1 MRLVKRSL
9 EDPAQASRDEELAA
23 RIVAHFAYGA
33 PFPEGEAGISRF
45 GHTAPVPTPFA
56 LPWSLEPNETWLAH
70 QFGTFFFG
78 LESRGDFRRAGA
90 AALLLTSHG
99 LRLMLGTGG
108 PERPRGW
115 TRATRG
121 EIHAPASRIQTH
133 QFRLIELEEIGAADL
148 MYLRFWRL
156 EQLVLR
162 VQWARSLGAMISG
175 LKLLEKQAPALEN
188 GVVNI
193 GRAKLEMPEIRL
205 PEIRQSEIRPAN
217 INDHVIEV
225 LGKQR

>member
-1 MRLVKRSL
+1 MKLVKRSL
-9 EDPAQASRDEELAA
+9 EDPAQASRDEQLAA
-23 RIVAHFAYGA
+23 RIVAHFAHGA

-78 LESRGDFRRAGA
+78 LESRGEFRKAGA

-108 PERPRGW
+108 PERPKGW
-115 TRATRG
+115 THAKRG
-121 EIHAPASRIQTH
+121 DIHAPASRIETH
-133 QFRLIELEEIGAADL
+133 QFRFIELEEIGAADL

-162 VQWARSLGAMISG
+162 VQWARSLSAMISG

-188 GVVNI
+188 GVIHLTEPNSD
-193 GRAKLEMPEIRL
+193 KLEILQAR
-205 PEIRQSEIRPAN
+205 
-217 INDHVIEV
+217 NDHVIDV
-225 LGKQR
+225 SGK

>member
-1 MRLVKRSL
+1 MKLVKRSL
-9 EDPAQASRDEELAA
+9 EDPAQASRDEQLAA
-23 RIVAHFAYGA
+23 RIVAHFVHGA
-33 PFPEGEAGISRF
+33 TFPEGEAGISRF
-45 GHTAPVPTPFA
+45 GHSAPVPTPFA

-99 LRLMLGTGG
+99 IRLMLGTGG
-108 PERPRGW
+108 PERPKGW
-115 TRATRG
+115 TQATRG
-121 EIHAPASRIQTH
+121 DIHAPASKIETYR
-133 QFRLIELEEIGAADL
+133 FRFIELEEIGAADL

-162 VQWARSLGAMISG
+162 VQWARSLTAMISG

-188 GVVNI
+188 SVVNI
-193 GRAKLEMPEIRL
+193 PQVNIAQANPGPTSGRLEIQPNK
-205 PEIRQSEIRPAN
+205 A
-217 INDHVIEV
+217 NDHVIEV
-225 LGKQR
+225 LGKQG

>member
-1 MRLVKRSL
+1 MKLVKRSL
-9 EDPAQASRDEELAA
+9 EDPAQSSRDEDLAA
-23 RIVAHFAYGA
+23 RIVAHFAHGA

-45 GHTAPVPTPFA
+45 GHSAPVPTPFA

-78 LESRGDFRRAGA
+78 LESRGDFRKAGA

-108 PERPRGW
+108 PDRPKGW
-115 TRATRG
+115 TQATRG
-121 EIHAPASRIQTH
+121 EIHAPASRIETY

-162 VQWARSLGAMISG
+162 VQWARSLTAMTSG
-175 LKLLEKQAPALEN
+175 LKLLEKQALALEN
-188 GVVNI
+188 GVINI
-193 GRAKLEMPEIRL
+193 GKAKSDKLEIRL
-205 PEIRQSEIRPAN
+205 NET
-217 INDHVIEV
+217 NDHVIEV
-225 LGKQR
+225 PNKQR

>member
-1 MRLVKRSL
+1 MDGMKLVKRSL
-9 EDPAQASRDEELAA
+9 EDPAQSSRDEDLAA
-23 RIVAHFAYGA
+23 RIVAHFAHGA

-45 GHTAPVPTPFA
+45 GHSAPVPTPFA

-78 LESRGDFRRAGA
+78 LESRGDFRKAGA

-108 PERPRGW
+108 PDRPKGW
-115 TRATRG
+115 TQATRG
-121 EIHAPASRIQTH
+121 EIHAPASRIETY

-162 VQWARSLGAMISG
+162 VQWARSLTAMTSG
-175 LKLLEKQAPALEN
+175 LKLLEKQALALEN
-188 GVVNI
+188 GVINI
-193 GRAKLEMPEIRL
+193 GKAKSDKLEIRL
-205 PEIRQSEIRPAN
+205 NET
-217 INDHVIEV
+217 NDHVIEV
-225 LGKQR
+225 PNKQR